1 MLTGEQIR
9 AARAL
14 VRLDQKD
21 LAARAE
27 VSLPTI
33 KRLEKMDGPVSGHTG
48 TITAIQSALE
58 SAGVVFLPSG
68 ENKDGGPGVRLRRE

>member
-21 LAARAE
+21 LAERAE

-33 KRLEKMDGPVSGHTG
+33 KRLEKMDGAVSGHVG

-58 SAGVVFLPSG
+58 SAGVVFLPNG
-68 ENKDGGPGVRLRRE
+68 ENRDGGPGVRLRKE